1 MVVHIS
7 PIGRETKH
15 VEEWLREITPVS
27 KIWLIHSKKKDGDT
41 DFANDARD
49 LEKKLKNDYAGIQVE
64 KYTIENPLVM
74 DDTMDAI
81 TDIVSKEEDV
91 LRQEFAI
98 NVTGGTNVMAAGAIL
113 SAMFLGTKAFYV
125 LNRKKNPGQKSYV
138 EELPIPN
145 IGIIKMNET
154 QQRVLNIISKSYF
167 KLRDPSSKTNKI
179 IEEEGPGVI
188 SNEKL
193 LQELKWTKVIKSG
206 TRKRQQGATKLHAV
220 IKKLLEKGYIE
231 KKSGVPVMRKVGSG
245 FVKQIGQGV
254 IYKITAAGRRQAKNV
269 IMLKE

>member
-1 MVVHIS
+1 
-7 PIGRETKH
+7 
-15 VEEWLREITPVS
+15 
-27 KIWLIHSKKKDGDT
+27 
-41 DFANDARD
+41 
-49 LEKKLKNDYAGIQVE
+49 
-64 KYTIENPLVM
+64 
-74 DDTMDAI
+74 
-81 TDIVSKEEDV
+81 
-91 LRQEFAI
+91 
-98 NVTGGTNVMAAGAIL
+98 
-113 SAMFLGTKAFYV
+113 MFLGTKAFYV
-125 LNRKKNPGQKSYV
+125 LNRKKNPRQKSYV

-188 SNEKL
+188 TNEKL

>member
-1 MVVHIS
+1 
-7 PIGRETKH
+7 
-15 VEEWLREITPVS
+15 
-27 KIWLIHSKKKDGDT
+27 
-41 DFANDARD
+41 
-49 LEKKLKNDYAGIQVE
+49 
-64 KYTIENPLVM
+64 
-74 DDTMDAI
+74 
-81 TDIVSKEEDV
+81 
-91 LRQEFAI
+91 
-98 NVTGGTNVMAAGAIL
+98 MAAGAIL

-125 LNRKKNPGQKSYV
+125 LNRKKNPRQKSYV

-206 TRKRQQGATKLHAV
+206 
-220 IKKLLEKGYIE
+220 
-231 KKSGVPVMRKVGSG
+231 
-245 FVKQIGQGV
+245 
-254 IYKITAAGRRQAKNV
+254 RRQAKNV

>member
-1 MVVHIS
+1 MVVHIA
-7 PIGRETKH
+7 PIGRETSH
-15 VEEWLREITPVS
+15 VVEWLREVTPVT
-27 KIWLIHSKKKDGDT
+27 KIWLIHSKKNDGDT
-41 DFANDARD
+41 NFAKKARD
-49 LEKKLKNDYAGIQVE
+49 LGKKLKNDYPGIQVE
-64 KYTIENPLVM
+64 MYTIENPLGM

-81 TDIVSKEEDV
+81 TDIVSKEDV

-125 LNRKKNPGQKSYV
+125 LNRKKNPGQKTYAM
-138 EELPIPN
+138 ELPIPN

-167 KLRDPSSKTNKI
+167 KLRDPSSKTDKI
-179 IEEEGPGVI
+179 IEQEGPGVI
-188 SNEKL
+188 TNEKL

-231 KKSGVPVMRKVGSG
+231 KKSGVPVMKKVGSG